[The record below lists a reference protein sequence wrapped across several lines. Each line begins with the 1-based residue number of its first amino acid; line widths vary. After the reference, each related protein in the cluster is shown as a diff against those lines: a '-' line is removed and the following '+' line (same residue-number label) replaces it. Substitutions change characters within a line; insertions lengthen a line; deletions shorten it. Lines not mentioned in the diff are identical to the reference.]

1 MCVCVLFFVSI
12 VLLNWLFNVK
22 WLFVEPDCLEYATH
36 LIVSTHCCEVFSKLL
51 CFRRWLRFE
60 TFFCGLLWRH
70 WCDAF
75 VVWRHWCYFIGVT
88 PLVLRRTAWRV
99 VGVTSLQWH
108 HWCVTRQ
115 WCDVM
120 TCVTSFACSTCI
132 VTYQHACAARSASAS
147 PRPRDAAA
155 AAVFSSA
162 HVHCNGR
169 WNYRK
174 LWHFRELT
182 FLALNTWH
190 SHLSVTDGIER
201 LFL

>member
-88 PLVLRRTAWRV
+88 PLV

-108 HWCVTRQ
+108 HWCVSHGNGMTSWREQRRSLVVHVYSHVSTR
-115 WCDVM
+115 VRVRGEV
-120 TCVTSFACSTCI
+120 CVSVAPPTWRSSCSSSCLFI
-132 VTYQHACAARSASAS
+132 CSRS
-147 PRPRDAAA
+147 
-155 AAVFSSA
+155 
-162 HVHCNGR
+162 
-169 WNYRK
+169 
-174 LWHFRELT
+174 L
-182 FLALNTWH
+182 
-190 SHLSVTDGIER
+190 
-201 LFL
+201 